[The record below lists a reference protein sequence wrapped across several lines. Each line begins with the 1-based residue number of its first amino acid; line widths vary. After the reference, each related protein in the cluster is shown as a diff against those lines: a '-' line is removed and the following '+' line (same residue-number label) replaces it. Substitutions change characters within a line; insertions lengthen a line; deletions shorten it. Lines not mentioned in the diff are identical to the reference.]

1 MNKLSKLPL
10 IIKFTLAFA
19 ILGMVNAV
27 VGMGVTIYLNT
38 QVPVNLSV
46 HYAWENLVLLIW
58 PASLGL
64 ASATRTTSGTI
75 FTAVVSVIANG
86 YIYGMLGIVIGAI
99 RHRYKVDTYGTA
111 PTGLKAPARKIARR
125 ALIWGGVISVIT
137 NILAVPWYI
146 PAYHQTGTVFDW
158 RITLYNTVAVWAL
171 LWVVIFLP
179 LFLQAGLRARRK

>member
-1 MNKLSKLPL
+1 MNKLSGLPL

-64 ASATRTTSGTI
+64 ASATRTTPGTV

-99 RHRYKVDTYGTA
+99 RHRYKVDTYGTP

-125 ALIWGGVISVIT
+125 ALIWGGVVSVIT
-137 NILAVPWYI
+137 NVVVAWCTPGFNQPGAV
-146 PAYHQTGTVFDW
+146 
-158 RITLYNTVAVWAL
+158 LYSTVAMWVL
-171 LWVVIFLP
+171 LWVMIFLP